1 MNLEEDVKAMAS
13 SIMKDK
19 QFFWEHPEAGFKE
32 IETSNYIIN
41 RLKEIGYTK
50 IKTKIAKT
58 GIVATLEGKV
68 EKPCILL
75 RADMDAVCMDSTG
88 RMKHTCG
95 HDAHMAILLAVAEL
109 LLKNKDTV
117 QGTVKILFQP
127 AEDDIGG
134 AKPMIDEG
142 VMENPKVDKVFGLH
156 VWSELPHGTI
166 GIKEGAIMASTDP
179 FTVEIIGKGGHAAI
193 PEKCIDP
200 IYASSQIIE
209 ALHTIEKNY
218 NTKERKVVLGITS
231 IHGGS
236 TTNVIPDKV
245 EMKGICR
252 TYDNSI
258 RTELKNKLQEEM
270 KKIENITGNKIIL
283 KHIEERPVVV
293 NSKEEAIKIKQ
304 LAMQIV
310 GTENVITDYQT
321 MCSEDFSF
329 FLQQAPGAFVF
340 IGCQQEEYYPQHN
353 ENFKVDEQSILLG
366 VQTMY
371 NIAKKVVNWDSS
383 N

>member
-1 MNLEEDVKAMAS
+1 MKIDDEIKNLAS

-19 QFFWEHPEAGFKE
+19 EFFWKHPEAGFKE
-32 IETSNYIIN
+32 IETSNYIIK
-41 RLKEIGYTK
+41 RLKEIGYTQ
-50 IKTKIAKT
+50 IQTQIAKT
-58 GIVATLEGKV
+58 GVVAILQGKATN
-68 EKPCILL
+68 PCILL
-75 RADMDAVCMDSTG
+75 RSDMDAVCMDNTG

-95 HDAHMAILLAVAEL
+95 HDAHMAIMLAVAEL
-109 LLKNKDTV
+109 LFKNKDKL

-142 VMENPKVDKVFGLH
+142 VMDNPKVDKVFGLH

-166 GIKEGAIMASTDP
+166 GIKEGAVMASTDP
-179 FTVEIIGKGGHAAI
+179 FTVEIVGKGGHAAI

-209 ALHTIEKNY
+209 VLHRIEKQY
-218 NTKERKVVLGITS
+218 NQKEREVVLGITS
-231 IHGGS
+231 VHGGS

-252 TYDNSI
+252 TYNNNI
-258 RTELKNKLQEEM
+258 RTELKQKLQEEM
-270 KKIENITGNKIIL
+270 KKIADITSTKITL
-283 KHIEERPVVV
+283 NHIEERPVVV
-293 NSKEEAIKIKQ
+293 NSVEEAIEIKQ
-304 LAMQIV
+304 QATEIV
-310 GTENVITDYQT
+310 GEENVITNYQT

-366 VQTMY
+366 VQVMY
-371 NIAKKVVNWDSS
+371 NIAKKVVNWDGS